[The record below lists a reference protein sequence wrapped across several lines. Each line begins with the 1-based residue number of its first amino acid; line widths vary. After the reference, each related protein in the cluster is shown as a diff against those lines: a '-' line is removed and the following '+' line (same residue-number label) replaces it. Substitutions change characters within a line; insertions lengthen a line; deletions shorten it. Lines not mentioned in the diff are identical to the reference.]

1 MEKQEFKK
9 VKKYLL
15 ELAENI
21 MSEKQP
27 EYTNKN
33 LDVLN
38 NFKTSAQLVGIGPAE
53 IWAAHFIKHVQSVLS
68 HAHNPGMVPAEPI
81 ETRYADLINYL
92 FLGYSLI
99 VEHECEYFNPKDII
113 SGTE

>member
-1 MEKQEFKK
+1 MEKKEFEK
-9 VKKYLL
+9 VKKFLL
-15 ELAENI
+15 ELSDEI
-21 MSEKQP
+21 MTAKQP

-33 LDVLN
+33 LDVLS
-38 NFKTSAQLVGIGPAE
+38 NFKTSAALVGIRPAE

-68 HAHNPGMVPAEPI
+68 HAHNPGMEKAEPI

-99 VEHECEYFNPKDII
+99 VEHECEYFNPKYII

>member
-1 MEKQEFKK
+1 MEK
-9 VKKYLL
+9 
-15 ELAENI
+15 
-21 MSEKQP
+21 
-27 EYTNKN
+27 
-33 LDVLN
+33 
-38 NFKTSAQLVGIGPAE
+38 
-53 IWAAHFIKHVQSVLS
+53 
-68 HAHNPGMVPAEPI
+68 AEPI